1 MEPGQSIALSSAK
14 SNHFERYFQYA
25 EAIISAFKGTQPF
38 HLYLKNYFSS
48 NKKHGS
54 RDRKIIT
61 SLCYNY
67 FRVIGGV
74 SSEKKF
80 KETFLLAYFL
90 CETIPSP
97 ILNFYKPE
105 WDASIQLPINEKL
118 EIARADFDL
127 NKVFHLGSEL
137 THEIDFQKFCISF
150 LKQSKLFI
158 RIRPGF
164 KASVIDKIKKANLI
178 FEEINGNCLAFK
190 NNEKVNSIINIDGEA
205 VVQDI
210 NSQKIF
216 NLLSPAINALN
227 EEKIIWDCCA
237 GAGGKSILA
246 FDLFKKVNITVS
258 DKRKNI
264 LENLEKRFAKVGI
277 TNYDSVLA
285 DLEKPFPDS
294 DKSFDIIIADVPCT
308 GSGTWARTPEQ
319 LAFFNRKEINKYV
332 SLQRNIIK
340 NAIPQLKENGYLLY
354 ITCSVFKKENEE
366 NVSFIEQ
373 NFPLKLVKIS
383 YLKGYEIQAD
393 TLFAALF
400 ECSSH
405 LN

>member
-1 MEPGQSIALSSAK
+1 MATGQSVTLSSAK

-25 EAIISAFKGTQPF
+25 EAIISAFKGNQPF

-74 SSEKKF
+74 SNEKNF

-90 CETIPSP
+90 CETASSP
-97 ILNFYKPE
+97 ILNFYKPD
-105 WDASIQLPINEKL
+105 WDVLIHLPIKEKL
-118 EIARADFDL
+118 EIARADFDID
-127 NKVFHLGSEL
+127 KVFHFGSEVS
-137 THEIDFQKFCISF
+137 HEIDFQKFSLSF
-150 LKQSKLFI
+150 LNQPKLFI

-164 KASVIDKIKKANLI
+164 KASVIDKIKKADLT
-178 FEEINGNCLAFK
+178 FEEINGNCLAFR
-190 NNEKVNSIINIDGEA
+190 NNEKVDSVLDIDKEA

-210 NSQKIF
+210 NSQKTF
-216 NLLSPAINALN
+216 NLLLPAIKVLN
-227 EEKIIWDCCA
+227 EEKAIWDCCA

-258 DKRKNI
+258 DKRKSI

-277 TNYDSVLA
+277 TNYVSVLA
-285 DLEKPFPDS
+285 DLEQPFPDS
-294 DKSFDIIIADVPCT
+294 DRSFDVIIADVPCT

-319 LAFFNRKEINKYV
+319 LAFFKRKEISKYV

-340 NAIPQLKENGYLLY
+340 NAIPQLKKNGYFLY

-373 NFPLKLVKIS
+373 NLPLKLVKMS

-393 TLFAALF
+393 TLFGALF
-400 ECSSH
+400 ECS
-405 LN
+405 